1 MMRNKKMLIQQVN
14 YKLYLFFAISI
25 AMLLFAFIP
34 IALAGYV
41 PSRNQKPPSDYSKL
55 GGSRDEK
62 CLTDNGIPLTILAP
76 QAYVGQTVSTAPT
89 FIWFVD
95 NKSEIEFWIFEFI
108 SDKKVKQIGQTIKKQ
123 AGSSGVIKLS
133 LAQENIKLTV
143 GKKYLWQL
151 KTTCTNDTS
160 EIQKAE
166 FEVVEMSSD
175 LVKVLSTKSDSYEKA
190 NLYAEAGFWYDAL
203 DEALKLSDNGKL
215 GQLGSTLLQDLAKF
229 EKLPANES
237 IEPQELEE
245 NEKSI
250 ENRVK
255 NWQQIAVSAE

>member
-1 MMRNKKMLIQQVN
+1 MLIQRFN
-14 YKLYLFFAISI
+14 YKLYLFFASLI

-41 PSRNQKPPSDYSKL
+41 PPREQKSPSDYSKL
-55 GGSRDEK
+55 GGSRNEK
-62 CLTDNGIPLTILAP
+62 CSTANDIPLTIIAP

-89 FIWFVD
+89 FVWFVG
-95 NKSEIEFWIFEFI
+95 NNSETEFRIFEFI
-108 SDKKVKQIGQTIKKQ
+108 SDKKVEQIGQTIKQQ
-123 AGSSGVIKLS
+123 ADSSGVIKLS

-175 LVKVLSTKSDSYEKA
+175 LAKALSTKIDSYEKA
-190 NLYAEAGFWYDAL
+190 NLYAEEGFWYDAL
-203 DEALKLSDNGKL
+203 DEVLKLSDNGKL

-229 EKLPANES
+229 EKPPTNES

-245 NEKSI
+245 NEK
-250 ENRVK
+250 RVK